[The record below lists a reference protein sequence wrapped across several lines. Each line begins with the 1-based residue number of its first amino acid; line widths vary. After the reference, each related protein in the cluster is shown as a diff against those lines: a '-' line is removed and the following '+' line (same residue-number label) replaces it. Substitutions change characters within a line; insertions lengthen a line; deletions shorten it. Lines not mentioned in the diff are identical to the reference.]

1 LSAIELPE
9 GDHRPGQNMT
19 PPIDRARKN
28 KVKIPV
34 DGEM

>member
-1 LSAIELPE
+1 MNCPSATT
-9 GDHRPGQNMT
+9 GQVQMNT
-19 PPIDRARKN
+19 PPRVVRPRAN